1 MADKALGIDFAS
13 FRNMLRRETRKALE
27 PIKAAA
33 VRDVP
38 KLKQN
43 AIYRKGKVFRIRGV
57 VRDRIMVRRSKN
69 AEKEGNVGA
78 FVNVKPLP
86 GNKYRKVGSQQITDK
101 TGQTRL
107 VGKFILT
114 RKSMRS
120 NKAEGFNNPF
130 DPFYWQFLELG
141 VKRRGIQGTRFL
153 SKQRSMLPAA
163 GEKLKEAVNRY
174 FERRA

>member
-1 MADKALGIDFAS
+1 MAAKPLGIDIAS

-43 AIYRKGKVFRIRGV
+43 AVYRKGKVFRIQGV

-69 AEKEGNVGA
+69 AEKEGNIGA

-86 GNKYRKVGSQQITDK
+86 GNKYRKIGTKQITTDK
-101 TGQTRL
+101 GETRL
-107 VGKFILT
+107 VGKFLLT
-114 RKSMRS
+114 RKSLRS
-120 NKAEGFNNPF
+120 NKSEGFNNPF

-141 VKRRGIQGTRFL
+141 VKKRGVPGTKFL
-153 SKQRSMLPAA
+153 TKQRALLPAA
-163 GEKLKEAVNRY
+163 GEKVKQAVNRY
-174 FERRA
+174 FERRV